1 MTETKEI
8 SAKSDLNRRISTG
21 RKLFS
26 STCEFALGAA
36 SISGM
41 PRLKRIEVCFAG
53 RSNVG
58 KSTLINALL
67 NRKNLARTSG
77 TPGRTQEV
85 NFFMLGDTHSL
96 VDLPGYGFARMP
108 KTVAVRVQ
116 RLMNSYLQGRAEL
129 RRAFLLIDS
138 RRGLGPAD
146 KAFCEQLGSSAVN
159 FQVVLT
165 KADKVADN
173 GRHEL
178 RAQTKDAL
186 REYPAAR
193 PEPILTSSRTG
204 EGLDELRAAIAE
216 LR

>member
-1 MTETKEI
+1 MTATKEI
-8 SAKSDLNRRISTG
+8 SAKPDLNRRISAG

-26 STCEFALGAA
+26 SRCEFALGAA

-41 PRLKRIEVCFAG
+41 PKSKRIEVCFAG

-108 KTVAVRVQ
+108 KTVASRVQ
-116 RLMNSYLQGRAEL
+116 RLMNCEDARSCAEHSCSSIRGAASV
-129 RRAFLLIDS
+129 RRTERFAS
-138 RRGLGPAD
+138 NWGLP
-146 KAFCEQLGSSAVN
+146 
-159 FQVVLT
+159 
-165 KADKVADN
+165 
-173 GRHEL
+173 R
-178 RAQTKDAL
+178 
-186 REYPAAR
+186 
-193 PEPILTSSRTG
+193 
-204 EGLDELRAAIAE
+204 
-216 LR
+216 

>member
-1 MTETKEI
+1 MPATMEI
-8 SAKSDLNRRISTG
+8 SEQSDSNQRTSTG
-21 RKLFS
+21 ARLFS
-26 STCEFALGAA
+26 RTSAFALGAA

-41 PRLKRIEVCFAG
+41 PKSDRIEVCFAG

-67 NRKNLARTSG
+67 NRRNLARTSG

-85 NFFMLGDTHSL
+85 NFFELGDTHLL

-108 KTVAVRVQ
+108 KTVAFRVQ
-116 RLMNSYLQGRAEL
+116 RLLHSYLRGRAEL

-159 FQVVLT
+159 FQIVLT
-165 KADKVADN
+165 KADKVAGGSWN
-173 GRHEL
+173 PL
-178 RAQTKDAL
+178 RMQIKEAL

-193 PEPILTSSRTG
+193 PEPILTSSKTG
-204 EGLDELRAAIAE
+204 QGLDDLRATIAE